1 MGSQVRS
8 GIHLQVLR
16 GLADESPQALPA
28 LAEANRSTIGY
39 VRDSLA
45 RLKRD
50 GLVAAVYV
58 LTDEGRNAVD
68 FANQRGIPDE
78 RPPRRPNKRRPRKV
92 IAHQY
97 PLATTEEQIAEIKR
111 KAHEDRSFGFE
122 SINQR
127 GLTARK

>member
-8 GIHLQVLR
+8 GIHLQILR
-16 GLADESPQALPA
+16 GLADESPQGL
-28 LAEANRSTIGY
+28 LKLTEANRSTTRY
-39 VRDSLA
+39 VRESLA

-50 GLVAAVYV
+50 GLVAVVYV
-58 LTDEGRNAVD
+58 LTDAGRKAVD
-68 FANQRGIPDE
+68 LANERGIPDE
-78 RPPRRPNKRRPRKV
+78 RPPRRPNRRRPRKV

-122 SINQR
+122 SLNQR
-127 GLTARK
+127 GR